1 MGREYTPIQYA
12 KNIADLDNTEN
23 IIETLKT
30 AQFIDKDVTKAQ
42 FLRFVFSQQ
51 FFAPECTG
59 GPFGK
64 LNSAMIHDKALNKRL
79 VPDYPMSDIRQ
90 RMTEWRDYLTTGPCI
105 ERWSEYKQ
113 VYKLDGDFFEEL
125 VRTENIGFTKDTFRR
140 LPINTFYIDLESCKN
155 ISPFVGAY
163 VHIEVDD
170 TPDVGVFVY
179 MLTDGKDNQNGSI
192 IFSHYAVC
200 HFGNEDE
207 IVYYEKDRVD
217 TNEFLVKDLKVGEL
231 PGDIPLKS
239 MPGEDRRVDIVT
251 AILQVIL
258 FLSSDSEDIWESS
271 ITKQTYKPRKPGT
284 PVKNRFSELRMWDV
298 GVRYGKAI
306 KLAKEEIKNVS
317 LGKDT
322 EPGTDAE
329 EKSDGRGVRK
339 SPRPHLRCA
348 HWQRFHYGEGRT
360 KVRTRWVGPVLVC
373 GGKEM
378 PVTIHKVE
386 S

>member
-1 MGREYTPIQYA
+1 MYTPIQYA
-12 KNIADLDNTEN
+12 KDMAELESTDN
-23 IIETLKT
+23 IIDTLKT
-30 AQFIDKDVTKAQ
+30 GGMIDKDVTKGQ
-42 FLRFVFSQQ
+42 FLKFVFSQQ
-51 FFAPECTG
+51 FFNPNCMD

-64 LNSAMIHDKALNKRL
+64 LNDAMMHDKVLNKRL
-79 VPDYPMSDIRQ
+79 VPDYRMSDVRQ

-113 VYKLDGDFFEEL
+113 AYKLDGDFFEEL

-179 MLTDGKDNQNGSI
+179 MLTDGKGNQNGGI

-207 IVYYEKDRVD
+207 IVYYEKDQVD
-217 TNEFLVKDLKVGEL
+217 ASEFLVRDGKVGEL
-231 PGDIPLKS
+231 PDEVPLKS
-239 MPGEDRRVDIVT
+239 VPWDDRRVDIVT

-258 FLSSDSEDIWESS
+258 FLSADSEDIWESS
-271 ITKQTYKPRKPGT
+271 LTKQTYKPRKPGA
-284 PVKNRFSELRMWDV
+284 PVKNKFSELRMWDV

-306 KLAKEEIKNVS
+306 KLAKEELVRRAE
-317 LGKDT
+317 
-322 EPGTDAE
+322 EPGTDTDTDI
-329 EKSDGRGVRK
+329 KSDGKGARK

-348 HWQRFHYGEGRT
+348 HWQRFHCGEGRT
-360 KVRTRWVGPVLVC
+360 QVRTRWVGPVLVC
-373 GGKEM
+373 GGKEL
-378 PVTIHKVE
+378 PVTIHKVG